1 MKDQKGK
8 TTIIIA
14 AYNEEKNISKVL
26 DSLIRAGY
34 YHIIVADDAST
45 DNTAKIVSRYLDKGV
60 ILIKHKKNQGQGA
73 MLRKGI
79 EYASTKPYGEYI
91 VTFDADGQHRVED
104 IERMVRPVAKDIC
117 DITLGTRFKGPGKK
131 YIPVGRRIMLK
142 GAVIIQGL
150 FYGVW
155 LTDAHNGFRCFS
167 RKAAR
172 KIKITSNRME
182 HASEIIS
189 EIAKTGLRYR
199 EVPVIIK
206 YTSERM
212 KRADGG
218 LKRAMKVIWGMIKL
232 KFKKWIK
239 QTKLGIK
246 YENSNF
252 NYNTYI

>member
-1 MKDQKGK
+1 MTDIKGK
-8 TTIIIA
+8 TAIVIA
-14 AYNEEKNISKVL
+14 AYNEGKNLPRVL
-26 DSLIRAGY
+26 DKLIAAGY

-45 DNTAKIVSRYLDKGV
+45 DNTAIAVSKYLDKGV
-60 ILIKHKKNQGQGA
+60 VLIKHKKNQGQGA

-79 EYASTKPYGEYI
+79 EYASTHSYGEYI

-104 IERMVRPVAKDIC
+104 IPRLVEPVAKGIC
-117 DITLGTRFKGPGKK
+117 DVTLGTRFKGPGVK
-131 YIPVGRRIMLK
+131 YVPWARRIMLK
-142 GAVIIQGL
+142 GAVFVQGL
-150 FYGVW
+150 FYGIW

-189 EIAKTGLRYR
+189 EIARTGLRYR

-212 KRADGG
+212 RRADGG
-218 LKRAMKVIWGMIKL
+218 LKRALKVIWGMIKL
-232 KFKKWIK
+232 KFEKKRR
-239 QTKLGIK
+239 
-246 YENSNF
+246 
-252 NYNTYI
+252 